1 MNKLG
6 LDLIK
11 KYEGFKDTAY
21 LCPANVWTIGYG
33 TTRYLNGKR
42 VKEGDTITL
51 EQAEIEL
58 IEKCKLIEKD
68 IKRLLKDNI
77 ELNENQISALVSFV
91 YNIGIGNFMN
101 STMLKLINQNKNK
114 FEVSKEFNKW
124 IKANGKPLT
133 GLIRRRIE
141 EMHLF
146 EKLV

>member
-77 ELNENQISALVSFV
+77 ELNENQISALVSF
-91 YNIGIGNFMN
+91 NFN
-101 STMLKLINQNKNK
+101 RGENTFI
-114 FEVSKEFNKW
+114 V
-124 IKANGKPLT
+124 
-133 GLIRRRIE
+133 IRRRIE